1 MRKKRTL
8 FTHPALATL
17 AGVLLHVYGELVLR
31 TSRLRFV
38 VDPAVDAHVRDQGLP
53 VIYALWHGQVFFMPL
68 LRRYERRPLAVLL
81 SQHRDAR
88 IVGVAAQLR
97 GVQLVRGSSTRGGL
111 QAYRQLLARLRD
123 GQSVC
128 VTPDGP
134 KGPARQV
141 KSGVIQLARH
151 SGCVVVP
158 VAWAATRKRQLRSWD
173 RTVLPLPFGRYL
185 LVLGPPRTFADEAD
199 VEKQGHQLTA
209 DLDALCQEAS
219 AALVR
224 ARPNC

>member
-8 FTHPALATL
+8 FTHPALATV
-17 AGVLLHVYGELVLR
+17 AGVLLNAYGELVLR
-31 TSRLRFV
+31 TSRVRVV
-38 VDPAVDAHVRDQGLP
+38 VDPAVDVHVRERGLP
-53 VIYALWHGQVFFMPL
+53 VIYALWHCQVFFMPL

-97 GVQLVRGSSTRGGL
+97 GVQLVKGSSTRGGS
-111 QAYRQLLARLRD
+111 QAYRQLLARLRQ

-141 KSGVIQLARH
+141 KSGVIQLSRR

-185 LVLGPPRTFADEAD
+185 FVLGSPLAFADEAD
-199 VEKQGHQLTA
+199 LEEQGHQLTA
-209 DLDALCQEAS
+209 ELDALCQGTTAT
-219 AALVR
+219 LVG
-224 ARPNC
+224 AQSNC

>member
-8 FTHPALATL
+8 FTHPALATV
-17 AGVLLHVYGELVLR
+17 AGVLLSAYFELVLR
-31 TSRLRFV
+31 TSRFKFF
-38 VDPAVDAHVRDQGLP
+38 VDPAVDVHVQERGLP
-53 VIYALWHGQVFFMPL
+53 VIYALWHCQVFFMPL

-111 QAYRQLLARLRD
+111 QAYRQLLARLRQ

-141 KSGVIQLARH
+141 KSGVIRLARR

-158 VAWAATRKRQLRSWD
+158 VAWAATRQRQLRSWD

-185 LVLGPPRTFADEAD
+185 LVLGPPLTFADGAD
-199 VEKQGHQLTA
+199 VEEQGHQLTA
-209 DLDALCQEAS
+209 ELDALFQGAT
-219 AALVR
+219 AALV
-224 ARPNC
+224 

>member
-8 FTHPALATL
+8 FTHPVLATV
-17 AGVLLHVYGELVLR
+17 AGVLLHAYGELVLR
-31 TSRLRFV
+31 TSRVRLV
-38 VDPAVDAHVRDQGLP
+38 VDPAVDALVRDQGLP
-53 VIYALWHGQVFFMPL
+53 VIYALWHCQVFFLPL

-111 QAYRQLLARLRD
+111 QAYRQLLARLRE

-185 LVLGPPRTFADEAD
+185 FVLGGPLALVDEGG
-199 VEKQGHQLTA
+199 VEEQGHQLA
-209 DLDALCQEAS
+209 EELDALCQG
-219 AALVR
+219 VR
-224 ARPNC
+224 AGLIRPMPNC

>member
-1 MRKKRTL
+1 MRKKRAL
-8 FTHPALATL
+8 FTHPALAIV
-17 AGVLLHVYGELVLR
+17 AGILLNAYGELVLR
-31 TSRLRFV
+31 TSRFRVV
-38 VDPAVDAHVRDQGLP
+38 VDPAVDVHVREQGLP
-53 VIYALWHGQVFFMPL
+53 VIYALWHCQVFFMPL
-68 LRRYERRPLAVLL
+68 LRRYERRSLAVLL

-111 QAYRQLLARLRD
+111 QAYRQLLTRLRQ

-158 VAWAATRKRQLRSWD
+158 VAWAATRKCELRSWD

-185 LVLGPPRTFADEAD
+185 LVLGPPRRFAEEAG
-199 VEKQGHQLTA
+199 VEEQALQLTA
-209 DLDALCQEAS
+209 ELDALCQGTT
-219 AALVR
+219 AALI
-224 ARPNC
+224 

>member
-1 MRKKRTL
+1 MRKKRAL
-8 FTHPALATL
+8 FTHPALAIV
-17 AGVLLHVYGELVLR
+17 AGILLNAYAELVLR
-31 TSRLRFV
+31 TSRFRVV
-38 VDPAVDAHVRDQGLP
+38 VDPAVDVHVREQGLP
-53 VIYALWHGQVFFMPL
+53 VIYALWHCQVFFMPL
-68 LRRYERRPLAVLL
+68 LRRYERRSLAVLL

-111 QAYRQLLARLRD
+111 QAYRQLLTRLRQ

-158 VAWAATRKRQLRSWD
+158 VAWAATRKCELRSWD

-185 LVLGPPRTFADEAD
+185 LVLGPPRRFAEEAG
-199 VEKQGHQLTA
+199 VEEQGHQLKA
-209 DLDALCQEAS
+209 ELDALCQGTT
-219 AALVR
+219 AALI
-224 ARPNC
+224 

>member
-1 MRKKRTL
+1 MRKKRAL
-8 FTHPALATL
+8 FTHPALAIV
-17 AGVLLHVYGELVLR
+17 AGILLNAYAELVLR
-31 TSRLRFV
+31 TSRFRVV
-38 VDPAVDAHVRDQGLP
+38 VDPAVDVHVREQGLP
-53 VIYALWHGQVFFMPL
+53 VIYALWHCQVFFMPL
-68 LRRYERRPLAVLL
+68 LRRYERRSLAVLL

-111 QAYRQLLARLRD
+111 QAYRQLLTRLRQ

-158 VAWAATRKRQLRSWD
+158 VAWAATRKCELRSWD

-185 LVLGPPRTFADEAD
+185 LVLGPPRRFAEEAG
-199 VEKQGHQLTA
+199 VEEQGHQLTA
-209 DLDALCQEAS
+209 ELEALCQGTT
-219 AALVR
+219 AALI
-224 ARPNC
+224 

>member
-1 MRKKRTL
+1 MRKKRAL
-8 FTHPALATL
+8 FTHPALAIV
-17 AGVLLHVYGELVLR
+17 AGILLNAYGELVLR
-31 TSRLRFV
+31 TSRFRVV
-38 VDPAVDAHVRDQGLP
+38 VDPAVDVHVREQGLP
-53 VIYALWHGQVFFMPL
+53 VIYALWHCQVFFMPL
-68 LRRYERRPLAVLL
+68 LRRYERRSLAVLL

-97 GVQLVRGSSTRGGL
+97 GVQLVRGSSTRGGF
-111 QAYRQLLARLRD
+111 QAYRQLLTRLRQ

-158 VAWAATRKRQLRSWD
+158 VAWAATRKCELRSWD

-185 LVLGPPRTFADEAD
+185 LVLGPPRRFAEEAG
-199 VEKQGHQLTA
+199 VEEQGHQLTA
-209 DLDALCQEAS
+209 ELDALCQGTM
-219 AALVR
+219 AALI
-224 ARPNC
+224 